1 MHFATAPCKISGSL
15 PEIFLIEREGR
26 ALPPITVP
34 LLLSFCSLSF
44 CFGVSLFILQHAL
57 RLSKN
62 SEGFTIGGKESVKG
76 NRQGF
81 LSRPIKPFPKLFQK
95 FGKRTQRGKNTFLT
109 R

>member
-44 CFGVSLFILQHAL
+44 CFGVSLSILQHAL
-57 RLSKN
+57 FMPDAVISAGDRRRSDLPN
-62 SEGFTIGGKESVKG
+62 FQIGGFVL
-76 NRQGF
+76 R
-81 LSRPIKPFPKLFQK
+81 
-95 FGKRTQRGKNTFLT
+95 
-109 R
+109 